1 MLGCSAL
8 FALMAVCVSAAHARD
23 PGLSTWIASTMR
35 SGVNLA
41 ALVVLAR
48 GRGAVLWGDR
58 RAALW
63 VRAVTGAASMLLY
76 FVALAHLGAGE
87 AAFLNQTSAV
97 WVALLGPL
105 LLGEAT
111 GGLIWLAVLGSL
123 GGLALLATPRELG
136 ADLVGRGSGL
146 LSGLMAA
153 LAYLSVRRATA
164 TNGPVTIIYYFTLL
178 ATVVSALALLIVRPE
193 WPRDPIVNLLLVVA
207 GLAATFAQLGMTR
220 AYAMSRAAP
229 VAAAGAASPLFT
241 TLLGAMFLDQI
252 PDHRARVGMAILLMT
267 GMVLPWLAD
276 RRR

>member
-35 SGVNLA
+35 AGVNLL
-41 ALVVLAR
+41 ALIVLAR

-76 FVALAHLGAGE
+76 FVALSHLGAGE

-111 GGLIWLAVLGSL
+111 GGLVWLAVVGSL
-123 GGLALLATPRELG
+123 CGLALLATPRELG
-136 ADLVGRGSGL
+136 ADLIGRGTGL
-146 LSGLMAA
+146 LSGLLAA

-164 TNGPVTIIYYFTLL
+164 TNGPVTIIFYFTLL
-178 ATVVSALALLIVRPE
+178 ATVVSLGALAMVRPE
-193 WPRDPIVNLLLVVA
+193 WPRDPIVNLLLAAA
-207 GLAATFAQLGMTR
+207 GLAATFGQLGMTR
-220 AYAMSRAAP
+220 AYAISRAAP
-229 VAAAGAASPLFT
+229 IAAASAASPLFT

-252 PDHRARVGMAILLMT
+252 PDHRARIGMAVLLVT